1 MKKNI
6 PAAVGA
12 LALIGVLTAAPAYAA
27 PDRPL
32 APASVEIKLAPDDSS
47 DPEPKWGALGEEW
60 MDGPK
65 IDCGTRADWAS
76 ATERAACISQRNAQT
91 KQAQATYKA
100 AKEAW
105 KARRDAREQA
115 AESARRAAQEA
126 PTTAYTPPP
135 SYTAP
140 PTAAPRSNTSDIPW
154 PWVGGGAVALLLGW
168 VLWRRRSLRPAPAR
182 GYAGPRPGLRDRA
195 LSLLDGLRDRVD
207 LGPRHSGRGYPGE
220 SEDYA
225 PHRAYPADDGP
236 FGGYEPVPAY
246 ADEQYAPTV
255 PDPEPSARPPRN
267 DGEYTHLDSLFNH
280 DDGGK

>member
-6 PAAVGA
+6 PAALGA

-32 APASVEIKLAPDDSS
+32 APVSVEFKLAPDDSS

-154 PWVGGGAVALLLGW
+154 PWIGGGALLALIGW
-168 VLWRRRSLRPAPAR
+168 AVWRRRSMRPAPAR
-182 GYAGPRPGLRDRA
+182 GYAGSRPGLRDRA
-195 LSLLDGLRDRVD
+195 LGLLDTVRDRVD
-207 LGPRHSGRGYPGE
+207 PGPLHSGRGYTGDAV
-220 SEDYA
+220 DYP
-225 PHRAYPADDGP
+225 PHRGYPADDGP

-246 ADEQYAPTV
+246 ADEQYASAPA
-255 PDPEPSARPPRN
+255 EPSPQRAQDQA
-267 DGEYTHLDSLFNH
+267 DGIDFDELFNRNKE
-280 DDGGK
+280 GQ